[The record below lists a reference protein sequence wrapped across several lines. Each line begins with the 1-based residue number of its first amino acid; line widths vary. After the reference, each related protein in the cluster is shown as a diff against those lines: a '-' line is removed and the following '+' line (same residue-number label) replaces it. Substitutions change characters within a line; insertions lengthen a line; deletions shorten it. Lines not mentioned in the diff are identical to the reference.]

1 MDINEQKA
9 LIQEAIRRYP
19 PGTVYWNLNLIGGR
33 SQAHREPHELPVI
46 HKDVQFKF
54 DERTYSY
61 DCNPLLT
68 VHQKGTTAGWV
79 YSNGIWADIYYTPI
93 KIYDLWI

>member
-1 MDINEQKA
+1 MDLNKRQA
-9 LIQEAIRRYP
+9 LIEEAIRRYP
-19 PGTVYWNLNLIGGR
+19 HGTVYWHLNLIGGR
-33 SQAHREPHELPVI
+33 SDPHREPHRLPVI
-46 HKDVQFKF
+46 HEDVEFKF
-54 DERTYSY
+54 IERTLSR
-61 DCNPLLT
+61 DGNPVLC